1 MTQLV
6 VGAGPVGGSLAVE
19 LAKAGHDVVLVTRS
33 GSGPKRQGIRRVAL
47 DVTDVEALLA
57 AVPAAAAIYNCANP
71 PYHRWPQEWPPMAK
85 AFLEYA
91 ERTGAVLVTC
101 SNLYGYGPH
110 TGPLTP
116 ELPLAATG
124 VKGRIRAEMWLEAKA
139 LHDAGRIRATE
150 VRGSDYVMPSEQS
163 RLGDRV
169 VPRVLAGK
177 GIQQVGG
184 LDHPHTWT
192 SPSDVAKLMAIVG
205 ADQRAWGRAWHVPSN
220 APRSQRVAIN
230 ELADAAGVKRV
241 KVSQV
246 PAAALWALGL
256 FTPMI
261 RELQETM
268 FQFDAPF
275 VLDDT
280 ETRTVFGME
289 PTPWSEMLNA
299 QIAAYR

>member
-1 MTQLV
+1 MTLSSSR
-6 VGAGPVGGSLAVE
+6 ALAQV
-19 LAKAGHDVVLVTRS
+19 
-33 GSGPKRQGIRRVAL
+33 PNVAL

-57 AVPAAAAIYNCANP
+57 AVPAADAIYNCVNP
-71 PYHRWPQEWPPMAK
+71 PYHRWPQDWPPMAK
-85 AFLEYA
+85 SFLAYA

-110 TGPLTP
+110 SGPLTAD
-116 ELPLAATG
+116 LPLAATG
-124 VKGRIRAEMWLEAKA
+124 IKGRIRAEMWLEAKA
-139 LHDAGRIRATE
+139 LHDAGRVRATE
-150 VRGSDYVMPSEQS
+150 VRGSDYVTASEAS

-169 VPRVLAGK
+169 VPRVLEGK
-177 GIQQVGG
+177 GVQQVGG

-192 SPSDVAKLMAIVG
+192 SPADVAKLMAIVG

-220 APRSQRVAIN
+220 PPRTQREAIN
-230 ELADAAGVKRV
+230 DLADAAGVKHV
-241 KVSQV
+241 KVGQV
-246 PAAALWALGL
+246 PAVALWALGL

-280 ETRTVFGME
+280 ETRTTFGME
-289 PTPWSEMLNA
+289 PTPWSEMLSE